1 MSLPLQMTDTIKRV
15 FVLGLV
21 FAVAFM
27 SVHVFRAWRGGYPIF
42 GFGETKPTQQYS
54 PENSTLAQESAL
66 DISQVPGLA
75 RVNDEME
82 KLVDAVVPSVVSI
95 DTKILKKERYFDRRG
110 QIYEQSRVT
119 PGLGSGVII
128 SAEGHVITNHHVIDG
143 HQEIRI
149 TLSDDRNLP
158 ATLIDSDPLI
168 DIAVL
173 RIKGQPG
180 EVFQPLKFADS
191 DQVKVGSLAIAVGN
205 PFGLSESVTV
215 GRISARDRSLSDGQ
229 RDMFQTDA
237 AINPGNS
244 GGPLLNHLGEIIAIN
259 ASIYTTDR
267 ENPRFGGIGFSIPSN
282 DVARTMRHILEKGR
296 PVYGY
301 LGLQARDLNQ
311 YLRSVFDYRGKGVF
325 IWDVS
330 PGSPADLAGI
340 EQNDIVTAY
349 KGEGVEN
356 ATQFINLVQRSKVDE
371 EVTLS
376 VWRGTGIVN
385 IKAAVKELDPLS
397 DGNPAAGTGRLASD
411 EAIVNAIGLKVERAR
426 FASYGGVVVT
436 QVLKGSYADQQGIR
450 PRDFILE
457 INGARIQNEEDFF
470 LKLVATAAVQQTSL
484 RVIRGNS
491 SVVCVLP
498 QVPRTPSD

>member
-1 MSLPLQMTDTIKRV
+1 MTEMIKRV

-42 GFGETKPTQQYS
+42 GFKKEVPAQQYS
-54 PENSTLAQESAL
+54 PLKATLATESAL
-66 DISQVPGLA
+66 DVSQVPGLA

-82 KLVDAVVPSVVSI
+82 KLVEAVVPSVVSI
-95 DTKILKKERYFDRRG
+95 DTKVLKKDRFLDRRG
-110 QIYEQSRVT
+110 KIYERSRVI

-128 SAEGHVITNHHVIDG
+128 SHEGYVITNHHVVVG
-143 HQEIRI
+143 HQEIRV
-149 TLSDDRNLP
+149 TLSDGRNLP
-158 ATLIDSDPLI
+158 AILENSDPLT
-168 DIAVL
+168 DIALL

-180 EVFQPLKFADS
+180 EIFQPLKFADS

-205 PFGLSESVTV
+205 PYGYKESVTM

-244 GGPLLNHLGEIIAIN
+244 GGPLLNYLGEIIGIN
-259 ASIYTTDR
+259 AEIYTTDR
-267 ENPRFGGIGFSIPSN
+267 GNPSFSGIGFSIPSN
-282 DVARTMRHILEKGR
+282 DVVRTMNHMLEKGR

-301 LGLQARDLNQ
+301 LGLQARELNQ
-311 YLRSVFDYRGKGVF
+311 YIRSVFDFHGKGVF

-330 PGSPADLAGI
+330 PGSPADLAGMR
-340 EQNDIVTAY
+340 QNDIITAY

-356 ATQFINLVQRSKVDE
+356 ATQFINLVQRSKIDE

-376 VWRGTGIVN
+376 VWRGSGIVN
-385 IKAAVKELDPLS
+385 IKAMVKELDPFS
-397 DGNPAAGTGRLASD
+397 EGNEVAGSSRIATNG
-411 EAIVNAIGLKVERAR
+411 AIITTMGIRAQRAR
-426 FASYGGVVVT
+426 YANYSGVVVT
-436 QVLKGSYADQQGIR
+436 QVANGSYADQQGIK

-457 INGARIQNEEDFF
+457 INGSRILGENDFF
-470 LKLVATAAVQQTSL
+470 LKLVSTAAVQQTRL
-484 RVIRGNS
+484 RVIRDRRNMEFM
-491 SVVCVLP
+491 LP
-498 QVPRTPSD
+498 QVPRTLSD